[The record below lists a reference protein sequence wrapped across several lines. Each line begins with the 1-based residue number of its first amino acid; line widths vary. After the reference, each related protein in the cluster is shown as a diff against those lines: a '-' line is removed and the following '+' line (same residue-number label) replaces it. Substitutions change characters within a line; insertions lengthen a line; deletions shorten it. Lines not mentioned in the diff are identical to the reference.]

1 MSSRS
6 KGRRSPPPPPPP
18 KKSNRTWIILGGI
31 AVLVVAAVI
40 IAVASSGSSGDR
52 PKPSAKAVEVAP
64 VQVTGTA
71 LPEFP
76 SSGTDKAIGMTVPT
90 LSGQSLFDGSDM
102 TIAPTGKPM
111 AVVYLAHWCPHCQAE
126 VPRIVALAKAGKLQ
140 GIDVYAVAAAG
151 HEELPNYPPSS
162 WLEGEDW
169 PFPTMVDS
177 AQSTAAA
184 AYGLTGYPYFLLVDA
199 QGKVVDRAE
208 GELDDA
214 DIVAAVKSLVA
225 GNSPDLTGGASSSK

>member
-1 MSSRS
+1 MSSRRQP
-6 KGRRSPPPPPPP
+6 RRPSPPSAPP

-31 AVLVVAAVI
+31 AAVVVVAVI
-40 IAVASSGSSGDR
+40 IAVVSSGGGSEPPRSSG
-52 PKPSAKAVEVAP
+52 KAVEVAP
-64 VQVTGTA
+64 VQVTGTP
-71 LPEFP
+71 LPDFP

-90 LSGQSLFDGSDM
+90 LTGQSLFDGSDM
-102 TIAPTGKPM
+102 TIAPTGRPM

-126 VPRIVALAKAGKLQ
+126 VPRIVALAKAGKLK
-140 GIDVYAVAAAG
+140 GVDVYAVAAAG
-151 HEELPNYPPSS
+151 HDELTNYPPSS

-208 GELDDA
+208 GELDDS
-214 DIVAAVKSLVA
+214 DIIAAVKALVA
-225 GNSPDLTGGASSSK
+225 GTAPDLTGGASSSK